1 MPTIIKKFQYSGLL
15 NTITI
20 PAGAT
25 SVDMYLWGGAGAGG
39 GGDQGGAG
47 GSGAAGHYVSKTSYS
62 LSSNVGQALEVAV
75 GGGGAEGSGGGGAGA
90 GV

>member
-39 GGDQGGAG
+39 GMSGIFGESITPENALIIAG
-47 GSGAAGHYVSKTSYS
+47 GGVKNS
-62 LSSNVGQALEVAV
+62 LCHENVLKISSFTRSIFENLIAI
-75 GGGGAEGSGGGGAGA
+75 SMC
-90 GV
+90 